1 LNTASAM
8 LKTGRENLGIVRLG
22 NGIHNAKYSI
32 ELLDSAMT
40 NFKDMIAYLEGKDIT
55 EGEAMGE

>member
-1 LNTASAM
+1 M
-8 LKTGRENLGIVRLG
+8 LKTGRENLNIVRFG

-40 NFKDMIAYLEGKDIT
+40 NFKDMIAVLEGKEIEDII
-55 EGEAMGE
+55 EQE